1 MGRPP
6 RPIEQKKLLGNPG
19 RRPIPE
25 AGELVALSTGRTEPI
40 RPLTFSGRQLWDS
53 VFDHGELW
61 VSPTLDVHLL
71 QLTCEQLDRRD
82 ALLAL
87 WPDSPNDR
95 TLNINLNDLEKA
107 IQINLGKLGF
117 TPSDRSR
124 LGFTLAKTKSKLEE
138 LQRLMAD
145 G

>member
-1 MGRPP
+1 MGRPA
-6 RPIEQKKLLGNPG
+6 RPVEQKKLLGNPG

-25 AGELVALSTGRTEPI
+25 GGELLQLGSGYRQPI

-53 VFDHGELW
+53 VFEHGELW

-71 QLTCEQLDRRD
+71 QMTCEQLDRRD

-87 WPDSPNDR
+87 VPDQPNDR
-95 TLNINLNDLEKA
+95 TLNMNLNDLEKA
-107 IQINLGKLGF
+107 IQTNLGKLGF

-138 LQRLMAD
+138 LQRLMAE
-145 G
+145 

>member
-1 MGRPP
+1 MGRPA
-6 RPIEQKKLLGNPG
+6 RPTEQKKLLGNPG
-19 RRPIPE
+19 RRPIPDG
-25 AGELVALSTGRTEPI
+25 GELVALGSGRTQPI
-40 RPLTFSGRQLWDS
+40 RPLTFSGRQLWDA

-71 QLTCEQLDRRD
+71 QMTCEQLDRRD

-87 WPDSPNDR
+87 VPDAPNDR
-95 TLNINLNDLEKA
+95 TLNMNLNDLEKA
-107 IQINLGKLGF
+107 ITANLAKLGF

-138 LQRLMAD
+138 LQRLMNE
-145 G
+145 

>member
-1 MGRPP
+1 MGRPA

-19 RRPIPE
+19 RRPIPDG
-25 AGELVALSTGRTEPI
+25 GELMQLGSGYREPI

-53 VFDHGELW
+53 VFEHGELW

-82 ALLAL
+82 ALLTL
-87 WPDSPNDR
+87 VPDQPNDR
-95 TLNINLNDLEKA
+95 TLNMNLNDLEKA

-138 LQRLMAD
+138 LQRRL
-145 G
+145 GQ

>member
-25 AGELVALSTGRTEPI
+25 GGELLQLGSGYRKPI

-53 VFDHGELW
+53 VFEHGELW

-71 QLTCEQLDRRD
+71 QMTCEQLDRRD

-87 WPDSPNDR
+87 VPDQPNDR
-95 TLNINLNDLEKA
+95 TLNMNLNDLEKA

-138 LQRLMAD
+138 LQRLMAE
-145 G
+145 

>member
-1 MGRPP
+1 M
-6 RPIEQKKLLGNPG
+6 QLGSG
-19 RRPIPE
+19 YR
-25 AGELVALSTGRTEPI
+25 EPI

-53 VFDHGELW
+53 VFEHGELW

-87 WPDSPNDR
+87 VPDQPNDR
-95 TLNINLNDLEKA
+95 TLNMNLNDLEKA

-138 LQRLMAD
+138 LQRRL
-145 G
+145 GQ

>member
-1 MGRPP
+1 MGRPA
-6 RPIEQKKLLGNPG
+6 RPTEQKKLLGNPG

-25 AGELVALSTGRTEPI
+25 GGELMALGSGRTQPI
-40 RPLTFSGRQLWDS
+40 RPLTFSGRQLWDA

-71 QLTCEQLDRRD
+71 QMTCEQLDRRD

-87 WPDSPNDR
+87 VPDAPNDR
-95 TLNINLNDLEKA
+95 TLNMNLNDLEKA
-107 IQINLGKLGF
+107 IAVNLGKLGF

-124 LGFTLAKTKSKLEE
+124 LGFTLAKTRSKLEE
-138 LQRLMAD
+138 LQRLMNE
-145 G
+145 

>member
-1 MGRPP
+1 MGRPA

-19 RRPIPE
+19 RRPIPDG
-25 AGELVALSTGRTEPI
+25 GELMQLGSGYREPI

-53 VFDHGELW
+53 VFEHGELW

-87 WPDSPNDR
+87 VPDQPNDR
-95 TLNINLNDLEKA
+95 TLNMNLNDLEKA

-138 LQRLMAD
+138 LQRRL
-145 G
+145 GQ

>member
-19 RRPIPE
+19 KRAIPD
-25 AGELVALSTGRTEPI
+25 AGELIALGHGRREPL

-61 VSPTLDVHLL
+61 ISPTLDVHLL
-71 QLTCEQLDRRD
+71 QMTCEQLDRRD
-82 ALLAL
+82 ALLSLIIDA
-87 WPDSPNDR
+87 PNDR
-95 TLNINLNDLEKA
+95 TLNMNLNDLEKA
-107 IQINLGKLGF
+107 IMVNLSKLGF

-138 LQRLMAD
+138 MQRMMAE
-145 G
+145 

>member
-1 MGRPP
+1 MGRPS
-6 RPIEQKKLLGNPG
+6 RPIEQKLKLGNPG

-25 AGELVALSTGRTEPI
+25 AGELVQLGSGRRDPI

-53 VFDHGELW
+53 VFEHGELW

-71 QLTCEQLDRRD
+71 QITCEQLDRRD
-82 ALLAL
+82 ALLSL
-87 WPDSPNDR
+87 FPDAPNDR
-95 TLNINLNDLEKA
+95 TLNMNLNDLEKA

-145 G
+145 D